1 MKKIFLASKSPR
13 RKQILTDAG
22 IDFNI
27 INSSY
32 DEQLDSHD
40 FSYSKIEALAL
51 NKALGAKEFATNDAL
66 IIGAD
71 TVVILDNVIL
81 TKPKDFDDAY
91 NMLSALSNKTHNVV
105 TSICVYDTKTNLYKL
120 HSTTTELKFNKL
132 TNEMITDYINS
143 FKPYDKAGA
152 YGIQELPEGFVKS
165 INGDLENVIGISSN
179 AVKSIL
185 QQMS

>member
-81 TKPKDFDDAY
+81 TKPKDFDFRIWSTIIDIPIIPP
-91 NMLSALSNKTHNVV
+91 
-105 TSICVYDTKTNLYKL
+105 SIIELGTKK
-120 HSTTTELKFNKL
+120 H
-132 TNEMITDYINS
+132 
-143 FKPYDKAGA
+143 
-152 YGIQELPEGFVKS
+152 
-165 INGDLENVIGISSN
+165 SN
-179 AVKSIL
+179 ATAATAAPIVINTKLFILDFKKLISFFIQKSYYNQKIFAPFFWWR
-185 QQMS
+185 

>member
-13 RKQILTDAG
+13 RKKILTDAG
-22 IDFNI
+22 INFEI

-40 FSYSKIEALAL
+40 FSYSKIETLAL
-51 NKALGAKEFATNDAL
+51 NKALGAKEFVTNNSL

-71 TVVILDNVIL
+71 TVVILDNRIL
-81 TKPKDFDDAY
+81 TKPQNFDDAY
-91 NMLSALSNKTHNVV
+91 NMLSALSDKTHNVV
-105 TSICVYDTKTNLYKL
+105 TSICVYDTQTNEYKL
-120 HSTTTELKFNKL
+120 HSTTTELEFNNL
-132 TNEMITDYINS
+132 TDEMITNYIKN

-152 YGIQELPEGFVKS
+152 YGIQELPEGFVKT
-165 INGDLENVIGISSN
+165 IKGDLENVIGLSSR